1 MEGIATVRHTIHEG
15 DWLTKLDLKDAYLTV
30 PVFEAHFKFLQFEWG
45 SDLFEFVSIPF
56 RLSSATWVFTK
67 LLSSGSFPAKEQP
80 TISDLR

>member
-30 PVFEAHFKFLQFEWG
+30 PVFEAH
-45 SDLFEFVSIPF
+45 LFEFVSIPF

-80 TISDLR
+80 SISDLR